1 MYYPDNIRQE
11 VIDRNDIVDVVS
23 SYVKLKRTGANL
35 MGLCPFHSEK
45 TPSFSVSPS
54 KQMFYCFG
62 CGAGGNVITFVM
74 KYENLDFPE
83 ALRLLADRA
92 GVTLPERNMNPGER
106 ERSSRRQLLLEANK
120 DAAIFYYKTLYSPA
134 GRKGLDYLRVKRGLT
149 DETIKHFGLGFSEIT
164 DQSLSRYLKNK
175 GYDDGV
181 ITEAGLASFDE
192 KRGLRDKFWNR
203 VMFPIMNRSNRVIGF
218 GGRALGDGKPKYKY
232 LNTSDTLIFDKSCN
246 LYGYNFARNTRE
258 NNIILC
264 EGYLDVISMHQYGFT
279 QAMASLGTAF
289 TEDHAEI
296 IGKMKKKIL
305 LAYDSD
311 GAGISAALRA
321 IEILRSHKI
330 MPYVIDLRP
339 FKDPDEFLKN
349 KEYGPEKFRERLDK
363 AENGFLFVLRQSE
376 RDFDLTDPGGRTAF
390 EKNMALLLC
399 TLDAG
404 AERDNYTVAAAEKY
418 NISMDNLRSLIISA
432 ASEGIAAKT
441 KGPVREEVNEKK
453 NKRDPLIKQKQLLS
467 WIASEPVVYEQI
479 SSILGPEDFEE
490 GLMREAA
497 EKVFKEIGTGKVN
510 IPAMIAEY
518 EDEESQA
525 EIASIFGKAME
536 KPESKEERAKAFK
549 EILTLVK
556 TESYER
562 WSKSSDTDIESV
574 KKAMEGKRAL
584 EKLKDIRI
592 KVE

>member
-218 GGRALGDGKPKYKY
+218 GGRVLGDGKPKY

-246 LYGYNFARNTRE
+246 LYGYNYARNTRE

-321 IEILRSHKI
+321 IEILRSRKI
-330 MPYVIDLRP
+330 MPYVVDLRP

-349 KEYGPEKFRERLDK
+349 KEYGPEKFRERLEK
-363 AENGFLFVLRQSE
+363 AENGFLFLLRQSE

-390 EKNMALLLC
+390 EKNMAMHLC

-418 NISMDNLRSLIISA
+418 NISVDNLRSLIVST
-432 ASEGIAAKT
+432 ASEGIAAGT
-441 KGPVREEVNEKK
+441 KRPVREEVNREK
-453 NKRDPLIKQKQLLS
+453 NNRDPLIKQKQLLS
-467 WIASEPVVYEQI
+467 WIASEPAVYEQI

-536 KPESKEERAKAFK
+536 KPESKDERAKAFK

-556 TESYER
+556 TDSYER

>member
-218 GGRALGDGKPKYKY
+218 GGRVLGDGKPKY

-321 IEILRSHKI
+321 IEILRSRKI
-330 MPYVIDLRP
+330 MPYVVDLRP

-349 KEYGPEKFRERLDK
+349 KEYGPEKFRERLEK

-390 EKNMALLLC
+390 EKNMAMHLC

-404 AERDNYTVAAAEKY
+404 AERDNYTVAVAEKY
-418 NISMDNLRSLIISA
+418 NISVDNLRSLIVST

-441 KGPVREEVNEKK
+441 KRPVLEEVNREK
-453 NKRDPLIKQKQLLS
+453 NNRDPLIKQKQLLS
-467 WIASEPVVYEQI
+467 WIASEPAVYEQI

-536 KPESKEERAKAFK
+536 KPESKDERAKAFK

-556 TESYER
+556 TDSYER